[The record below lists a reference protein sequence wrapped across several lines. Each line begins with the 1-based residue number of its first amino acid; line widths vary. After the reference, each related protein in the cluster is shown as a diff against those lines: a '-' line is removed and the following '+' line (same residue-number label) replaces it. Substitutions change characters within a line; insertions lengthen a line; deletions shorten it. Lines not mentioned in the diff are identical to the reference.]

1 MNDTINNAALYADFS
16 ATKSYYSNNKAKI
29 SSANAAKAAVSADG
43 KVNTTETGEKDAVV
57 ISTAVTKYKPD
68 LERVENLYE
77 EQKTYLKG
85 LQSITNQIKYQTS
98 GVALLNT
105 LTQPGEK
112 SKSKVGADNLYNL
125 AGMSKIGGLADM
137 QDYFSLFVRRK
148 DGSFSVDLSG
158 LSPETRDKL
167 IAKAQEDVSDN
178 GYFGVKQTSERIL
191 NFAKAIT
198 GGDPEKMEKMQ
209 KVVEKAFKQVGAIFG
224 GLDKMP
230 EISQRTYDAVMKGF
244 ADFAA
249 ANNPQSA

>member
-1 MNDTINNAALYADFS
+1 L
-16 ATKSYYSNNKAKI
+16 KELKI
-29 SSANAAKAAVSADG
+29 YTQS
-43 KVNTTETGEKDAVV
+43 
-57 ISTAVTKYKPD
+57 
-68 LERVENLYE
+68 R
-77 EQKTYLKG
+77 KTYLQG

-105 LTQPGEK
+105 LTQPGEQT
-112 SKSKVGADNLYNL
+112 KSKVGADSLYNL
-125 AGMSKIGGLADM
+125 AGMSKIGGLAGM
-137 QDYFSLFVRRK
+137 QDYFSLFVRGK

-230 EISQRTYDAVMKGF
+230 VISQKTYDAIMKGF